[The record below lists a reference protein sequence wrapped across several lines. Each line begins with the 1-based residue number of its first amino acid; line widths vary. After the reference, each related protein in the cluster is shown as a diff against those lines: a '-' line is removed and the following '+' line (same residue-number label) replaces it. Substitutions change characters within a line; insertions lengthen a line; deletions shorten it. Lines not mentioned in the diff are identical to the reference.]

1 MQAVTAHEIASNL
14 QALLLNQL
22 DKFMPSKTV
31 NFTSEDQPWVTGEIK
46 DISRRKKREYSKKR
60 KSPKWKKLNSQ
71 LEAMCLEAKSN
82 YYSNIVEDLRNLLQ
96 ANGIQN

>member
-46 DISRRKKREYSKKR
+46 YISRRK
-60 KSPKWKKLNSQ
+60 
-71 LEAMCLEAKSN
+71 
-82 YYSNIVEDLRNLLQ
+82 
-96 ANGIQN
+96 